1 MQGAH
6 NVAALY
12 ARLTRGSRVKYFNS
26 KSQLRAVA
34 KSSQLGASLNT
45 EDDNRMKLATIM
57 HNGVARIAQIDA
69 KVAGILASAS
79 DGLGVVSAL
88 RGPASGRE
96 IVEKVPLEGIEF
108 LAPVPQPPRIFG
120 IGLNYADHAAET
132 GREPPAIQTWFMKQ
146 ITAVNSPYG
155 AVEKPCVSDMLDFE
169 VELVVVIAAKARHV
183 PVERAHEVI
192 AGYCVGC
199 DYSVRDWQK
208 ATPTMIMGK
217 GFNTHAPF
225 GPILVTADE
234 IANLDQLHLRC
245 YVNDQL
251 MQDGCVA
258 DLIFKVPQMI
268 AHLSTA
274 FTLLPGDVIFTGTP
288 AGVGIARNPPVYL
301 FAGDTVRCEIDGLGM
316 IENQIVDEVKATIIA

>member
-1 MQGAH
+1 
-6 NVAALY
+6 
-12 ARLTRGSRVKYFNS
+12 
-26 KSQLRAVA
+26 
-34 KSSQLGASLNT
+34 
-45 EDDNRMKLATIM
+45 M
-57 HNGVARIAQIDA
+57 HNGVPRIAQVEG
-69 KVAGILASAS
+69 KVAQIMAAPTG
-79 DGLGVVSAL
+79 GLGVVSAL
-88 RGPASGRE
+88 RGPEDGRI
-96 IVEKVPLEGIEF
+96 IVEAVPVDTIEF

-146 ITAVNSPYG
+146 ITAVNAPYG
-155 AVEKPCVSDMLDFE
+155 LVQKPCVSDMLDFE
-169 VELVVVIAAKARHV
+169 VELVVVIGAEARHV
-183 PVERAHEVI
+183 PVERAYEVI

-225 GPILVTADE
+225 GPVLVTADE
-234 IANLDQLHLRC
+234 IADLDQLRLRC

-251 MQDGCVA
+251 MQEGCVA

-274 FTLLPGDVIFTGTP
+274 FTLLPGDIIFTGTP
-288 AGVGIARNPPVYL
+288 AGVGIARTPPVYL

-316 IENQIVDEVKATIIA
+316 IENKIVDEVKATIIA

>member
-1 MQGAH
+1 
-6 NVAALY
+6 
-12 ARLTRGSRVKYFNS
+12 
-26 KSQLRAVA
+26 
-34 KSSQLGASLNT
+34 
-45 EDDNRMKLATIM
+45 MKLATIV
-57 HNGVARIAQIDA
+57 HNGVPRIARIEGRVAQI
-69 KVAGILASAS
+69 LAAPG
-79 DGLGVVSAL
+79 DGLGVISAL
-88 RGPASGRE
+88 RGPTSGRDV
-96 IVEKVPLEGIEF
+96 VEVVSVDSVAF

-146 ITAVNSPYG
+146 ITAVNAPYG

-169 VELVVVIAAKARHV
+169 VELVVIVGAQARHV

-199 DYSVRDWQK
+199 DYSVRDWQR

-225 GPILVTADE
+225 GPVLVTAGE
-234 IANLDQLHLRC
+234 IADLDQLRLRC

-316 IENQIVDEVKATIIA
+316 MENKIVDEVKVTIIA

>member
-1 MQGAH
+1 
-6 NVAALY
+6 
-12 ARLTRGSRVKYFNS
+12 
-26 KSQLRAVA
+26 
-34 KSSQLGASLNT
+34 
-45 EDDNRMKLATIM
+45 MKLATIM
-57 HNGVARIAQIDA
+57 HNGVPRIAQIEG
-69 KVAGILASAS
+69 KVAQILAAPAG
-79 DGLGVVSAL
+79 GLGVVSAL
-88 RGPASGRE
+88 RGPEDGRI
-96 IVEKVPLEGIEF
+96 IVEAVPVDTIEF

-146 ITAVNSPYG
+146 ITAVNAPYG
-155 AVEKPCVSDMLDFE
+155 LVQKPCVSDMLDFE
-169 VELVVVIAAKARHV
+169 VELVVIIGAEARHV

-225 GPILVTADE
+225 GPVLVTADE
-234 IANLDQLHLRC
+234 IADLDQLRLRC

-274 FTLLPGDVIFTGTP
+274 FTLLPGDIIFTGTP
-288 AGVGIARNPPVYL
+288 AGVGIARTPPVYL

-316 IENQIVDEVKATIIA
+316 IENKIVDEVKATIIA

>member
-1 MQGAH
+1 
-6 NVAALY
+6 
-12 ARLTRGSRVKYFNS
+12 
-26 KSQLRAVA
+26 
-34 KSSQLGASLNT
+34 
-45 EDDNRMKLATIM
+45 MKLATIM
-57 HNGVARIAQIDA
+57 YNGARRIAQIEG
-69 KVAGILASAS
+69 KVAQILAAS
-79 DGLGVVSAL
+79 GDGLGVVSAL
-88 RGPASGRE
+88 RGPATGRA
-96 IVEKVPLEGIEF
+96 IVEEVPLDKIEF
-108 LAPVPQPPRIFG
+108 LAPVPNPPRIFG

-146 ITAVNSPYG
+146 ITAVNGPYG
-155 AVEKPCVSDMLDFE
+155 EVEKPCVSDMLDFE
-169 VELVVVIAAKARHV
+169 VELVVVIGAEARHV

-225 GPILVTADE
+225 GPVLVTADE
-234 IANLDQLHLRC
+234 IADLDQLRLRC
-245 YVNDQL
+245 YVNGQL

-274 FTLLPGDVIFTGTP
+274 FTLLPGDIIFTGTP
-288 AGVGIARNPPVYL
+288 AGVGIARKPPVYL
-301 FAGDTVRCEIDGLGM
+301 FSGDRVRCEIDGLGA
-316 IENQIVDEVKATIIA
+316 IENKIIDEVKATLIA

>member
-1 MQGAH
+1 
-6 NVAALY
+6 
-12 ARLTRGSRVKYFNS
+12 
-26 KSQLRAVA
+26 
-34 KSSQLGASLNT
+34 
-45 EDDNRMKLATIM
+45 MKLATIM
-57 HNGVARIAQIDA
+57 YKGAPRIAQINGKMA
-69 KVAGILASAS
+69 QILAGPAE
-79 DGLGVVSAL
+79 GLGVVAAL
-88 RGPASGRE
+88 RGPVSDRTIE
-96 IVEKVPLEGIEF
+96 EEVPIDDVEF
-108 LAPVPQPPRIFG
+108 LAPVPKPPRIFG

-146 ITAVNSPYG
+146 ITAVNAPFG
-155 AVEKPCVSDMLDFE
+155 DVEKPCVSNMLDFE
-169 VELVVVIAAKARHV
+169 VELVVVIGAKARHV

-225 GPILVTADE
+225 GPVLVTADE
-234 IANLDQLHLRC
+234 IPDLDQLRVRC

-274 FTLLPGDVIFTGTP
+274 FTLLPGDIIFTGTP

-301 FAGDTVRCEIDGLGM
+301 FAGDTVRCEIDGLGA
-316 IENQIVDEVKATIIA
+316 IENKIIDEVKATIIA

>member
-1 MQGAH
+1 
-6 NVAALY
+6 
-12 ARLTRGSRVKYFNS
+12 
-26 KSQLRAVA
+26 
-34 KSSQLGASLNT
+34 
-45 EDDNRMKLATIM
+45 MKLATIM
-57 HNGVARIAQIDA
+57 YKGAPRIAQINGKMA
-69 KVAGILASAS
+69 QILAGPAE
-79 DGLGVVSAL
+79 GLGVVAAL
-88 RGPASGRE
+88 RGPVSDRTIE
-96 IVEKVPLEGIEF
+96 EEVSIDDVEF
-108 LAPVPQPPRIFG
+108 LAPVPKPPRIFG

-146 ITAVNSPYG
+146 ITAVNAPFG
-155 AVEKPCVSDMLDFE
+155 DVEKPCVSNMLDFE
-169 VELVVVIAAKARHV
+169 VELVVVIGAKARHV

-225 GPILVTADE
+225 GPVLVTADE
-234 IANLDQLHLRC
+234 IPDLDQLRLRC

-274 FTLLPGDVIFTGTP
+274 FTLLPGDIIFTGTP

-301 FAGDTVRCEIDGLGM
+301 FAGDTVRCEIDGLGA
-316 IENQIVDEVKATIIA
+316 IENKIIDEVKATIIA

>member
-1 MQGAH
+1 
-6 NVAALY
+6 
-12 ARLTRGSRVKYFNS
+12 
-26 KSQLRAVA
+26 
-34 KSSQLGASLNT
+34 
-45 EDDNRMKLATIM
+45 MKLATIM
-57 HNGVARIAQIDA
+57 YKGAPRIAQINGKMA
-69 KVAGILASAS
+69 QILAGPAE
-79 DGLGVVSAL
+79 GLGVVAAL
-88 RGPASGRE
+88 RGPVSDRTIE
-96 IVEKVPLEGIEF
+96 EEVPIDDVEF
-108 LAPVPQPPRIFG
+108 LAPVPKPPRIFG

-146 ITAVNSPYG
+146 ITAVNAPFG
-155 AVEKPCVSDMLDFE
+155 DVEKPCVSNMLDFE
-169 VELVVVIAAKARHV
+169 VELVVVIGAKARHV

-225 GPILVTADE
+225 GPVLVTADE
-234 IANLDQLHLRC
+234 IPDLDQLRLRC

-274 FTLLPGDVIFTGTP
+274 FTLLPGDIIFTGTP

-301 FAGDTVRCEIDGLGM
+301 FAGDTVRCEIDDLGA
-316 IENQIVDEVKATIIA
+316 IENKIIDEVKATIIA

>member
-1 MQGAH
+1 
-6 NVAALY
+6 
-12 ARLTRGSRVKYFNS
+12 
-26 KSQLRAVA
+26 
-34 KSSQLGASLNT
+34 
-45 EDDNRMKLATIM
+45 MKLATIM
-57 HNGVARIAQIDA
+57 HNGARRIAQIEG
-69 KVAGILASAS
+69 KVAQILAAPG

-88 RGPASGRE
+88 RGPASGRTV
-96 IVEKVPLEGIEF
+96 VEEVQLDTLEF

-146 ITAVNSPYG
+146 ITAVNAPYG
-155 AVEKPCVSDMLDFE
+155 DVEKPCVSDMLDFE
-169 VELVVVIAAKARHV
+169 VELVVVIGAEARHV

-225 GPILVTADE
+225 GPVLVTADE
-234 IANLDQLHLRC
+234 IADLDQLRLRC

-274 FTLLPGDVIFTGTP
+274 FTLLPGDIIFTGTP

-316 IENQIVDEVKATIIA
+316 IENKIVDEVKATIIA

>member
-1 MQGAH
+1 M
-6 NVAALY
+6 
-12 ARLTRGSRVKYFNS
+12 KYFNS

-45 EDDNRMKLATIM
+45 EDDKLMKLATIM
-57 HNGVARIAQIDA
+57 HNGVARIAQIDG
-69 KVAGILASAS
+69 KVAGIWASAG
-79 DGLGVVSAL
+79 DGLGVISAL
-88 RGPASGRE
+88 RGPASGRV

-132 GREPPAIQTWFMKQ
+132 GREPPAFQTWFMKQ
-146 ITAVNSPYG
+146 ITAVNAPYG
-155 AVEKPCVSDMLDFE
+155 FVEKPSVSDMLDFE
-169 VELVVVIAAKARHV
+169 VELVVIIAAKARHV

-217 GFNTHAPF
+217 GFDTHAPF
-225 GPILVTADE
+225 GPVLVTADE
-234 IANLDQLHLRC
+234 IADLDQLRLRC
-245 YVNDQL
+245 YVNGQL

-301 FAGDTVRCEIDGLGM
+301 FAGDSVRCEIDGLGM
-316 IENQIVDEVKATIIA
+316 IENKIVDEVRATIIA